1 MEYLVDKAD
10 GFKTVDYEQKMNR
23 LVERADPES
32 GEMMSSRS
40 RERLARLE
48 TRVLRCTD
56 EIRNLDRF
64 IQAQRIGFQK
74 ILKKYRK
81 WTGSPTLPRLTNP
94 FLSPSTSFT
103 HLDLTPLYTSFTT
116 LSSRIRAFS
125 PPLPTTPTLERQA
138 RQARRSKAVQAKAG
152 YWNEYDSPSDGGGA
166 EEACTIAVD
175 PEDESFPG
183 WGKVE
188 AAWAYLGEKAAPL
201 RWWTPRSVSG
211 TAGTKGERRPLLGQR
226 GLVGGDDA
234 DEAVEGEVDDDSAEI
249 YDADDDDENFPLGY
263 ETHYATFPSIATQ
276 RLSAQRSH
284 LLLLVLVACYTST
297 FVLLLISGIA
307 VATGR
312 NKLRAEVD
320 AGVIAGVVAGL
331 GFAGV
336 GAPLVLQRAGYR
348 DPARLPQKPQHSMPP
363 SKKFRCWSHFRTLID
378 HFIMMAPSA
387 EVEGGKI
394 ESGMRT
400 GTEGC

>member
-1 MEYLVDKAD
+1 MAIGRYEMEYLVDKAD
-10 GFKTVDYEQKMNR
+10 GFKTVDCEQKMNR
-23 LVERADPES
+23 LVERVDPES
-32 GEMMSSRS
+32 GVMMSSRR

-48 TRVLRCTD
+48 TRVWRCTD

-64 IQAQRIGFQK
+64 VQAQRIGFQK

-81 WTGSPTLPRLTNP
+81 WTGSPTLTRLTDP
-94 FLSPSTSFT
+94 LLSPSTSFT
-103 HLDLTPLYTSFTT
+103 HLDLTPLCTSFTT

-125 PPLPTTPTLERQA
+125 PPVSETSSPLTLSRCSLQPAKLPTTPTLERQA

-175 PEDESFPG
+175 PEDENFSG
-183 WGKVE
+183 WGKFE

-234 DEAVEGEVDDDSAEI
+234 DEAGEGEVDDDSAEI
-249 YDADDDDENFPLGY
+249 YDADDDDDENFPLGY

-284 LLLLVLVACYTST
+284 LLLLVL
-297 FVLLLISGIA
+297 
-307 VATGR
+307 
-312 NKLRAEVD
+312 
-320 AGVIAGVVAGL
+320 
-331 GFAGV
+331 
-336 GAPLVLQRAGYR
+336 
-348 DPARLPQKPQHSMPP
+348 
-363 SKKFRCWSHFRTLID
+363 
-378 HFIMMAPSA
+378 
-387 EVEGGKI
+387 
-394 ESGMRT
+394 
-400 GTEGC
+400 